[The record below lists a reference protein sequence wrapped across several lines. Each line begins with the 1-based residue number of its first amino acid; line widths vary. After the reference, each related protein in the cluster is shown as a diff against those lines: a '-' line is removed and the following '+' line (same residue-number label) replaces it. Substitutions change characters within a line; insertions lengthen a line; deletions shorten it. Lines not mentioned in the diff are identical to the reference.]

1 MIKRRSGAFWAKGVA
16 DKKHSTTTENWL
28 ASMAAAER
36 VSPPLRIP
44 LPMPAADELRILT
57 TLAEVCQSTAAVAA
71 TGQRLIS
78 IFTPDLEPLVYDNP
92 QVIEVLKRFVLS
104 RSFAKVRILVR
115 DHTRHSGSSNRF
127 MSMAK
132 RLTSYLEIRILLPEH
147 YHYTSS
153 YCIADDRGIVY
164 RLNAER
170 WEGIAAI
177 NSPPLARQYLQEF
190 DLAWQASGAHFL
202 RRSASM

>member
-1 MIKRRSGAFWAKGVA
+1 MGA
-16 DKKHSTTTENWL
+16 DKHSTTTETWL
-28 ASMAAAER
+28 ESMAAAER
-36 VSPPLRIP
+36 VAPPLAIP
-44 LPMPAADELRILT
+44 LPMPAADELRVLS

-78 IFTPDLEPLVYDNP
+78 IFTPDLEPPLYDNP

-104 RSFAKVRILVR
+104 HSFAKVRILVR

-132 RLTSYLEIRILLPEH
+132 RLTSYLEIRNLLPEH

-170 WEGIAAI
+170 WEGIALV
-177 NSPPLARQYLQEF
+177 NNPTVARQYLAEF
-190 DLAWQASGAHFL
+190 DVAWHASGEQYQRRTAHF
-202 RRSASM
+202 